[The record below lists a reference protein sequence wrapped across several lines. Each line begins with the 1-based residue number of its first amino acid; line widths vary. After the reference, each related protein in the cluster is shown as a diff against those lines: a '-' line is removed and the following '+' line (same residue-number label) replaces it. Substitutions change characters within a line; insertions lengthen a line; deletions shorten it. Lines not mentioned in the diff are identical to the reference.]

1 MQKTLRQH
9 LEMVYKSRI
18 SAGNLCC
25 TVSQERF
32 LARKMRIRT
41 MSIIPGVECCATFQ
55 AALYIETHSMM
66 DQSEFDA
73 ANIAL
78 SRAADKRKSL
88 INIHK
93 NRYTATLS
101 YHMQTVMI
109 CNRLFMS
116 TLTPLT
122 IAAVWSFVSCT
133 HLYSIACCFLR
144 QSTALLSPRLAE
156 NITSF
161 TTSRTAAVQPSFRD
175 GVALA
180 ASTRKSSSVF
190 LNDSIKHFLISL
202 SMF

>member
-41 MSIIPGVECCATFQ
+41 MSIIPWCRMLCNVQ

-66 DQSEFDA
+66 HQSEFDA
-73 ANIAL
+73 ANVAL

-93 NRYTATLS
+93 KRYTATLMNS
-101 YHMQTVMI
+101 
-109 CNRLFMS
+109 
-116 TLTPLT
+116 
-122 IAAVWSFVSCT
+122 
-133 HLYSIACCFLR
+133 
-144 QSTALLSPRLAE
+144 
-156 NITSF
+156 
-161 TTSRTAAVQPSFRD
+161 
-175 GVALA
+175 
-180 ASTRKSSSVF
+180 
-190 LNDSIKHFLISL
+190 
-202 SMF
+202 